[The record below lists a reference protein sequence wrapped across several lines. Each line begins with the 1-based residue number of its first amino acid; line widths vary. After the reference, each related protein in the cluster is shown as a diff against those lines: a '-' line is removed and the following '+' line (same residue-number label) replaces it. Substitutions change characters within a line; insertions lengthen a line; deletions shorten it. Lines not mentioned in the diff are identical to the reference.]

1 MDRVIVVIIV
11 IVTVE
16 VNPIHLRLPLL
27 LLLRRRQERMF
38 LDTQE
43 QMEPM
48 FQVICVEQS
57 KTRKDSRE

>member
-1 MDRVIVVIIV
+1 MDRVIVVVVIV

-16 VNPIHLRLPLL
+16 VNPIHLRLPL

>member
-1 MDRVIVVIIV
+1 MDRVIVVVVIV
-11 IVTVE
+11 IATVE
-16 VNPIHLRLPLL
+16 ANPIHLRLPPPP
-27 LLLRRRQERMF
+27 LRRRQERMF

>member
-1 MDRVIVVIIV
+1 MDRVIVVVIV
-11 IVTVE
+11 IATVE
-16 VNPIHLRLPLL
+16 ANPIHLRLPPPPP
-27 LLLRRRQERMF
+27 LRRRQERMF
-38 LDTQE
+38 LDTHE